1 MGISVVSR
9 VICSLSV
16 ATILA
21 VLSSGNVQAQ
31 SATAGQRVM
40 GAGQYAPFVTQPF
53 PPSLTPEQQRQ
64 RDEGMSRVNRPGPPL
79 PVGPARMAPNV
90 PPTSASTA
98 PQTEEVGTPPAAS
111 DFVFFQATAQAPYST
126 GTSTIAETHAGNAGA
141 VVFMTGNWF
150 ASYSTDGGTNFT
162 FVNPYTEFTSLD
174 GGFCCDQTVI
184 YHPGYDLMIWQL
196 LYNYSSS
203 TQQGSYRTAFAPAS
217 SVASSGWCYYDW
229 NPSSFGLAS
238 GQYLDYP
245 HVAISSNYVW
255 YSANVY
261 TAAGSWQDTLI
272 WRIPL
277 SPVTSCSGFNYN
289 WFTVDRSLQL
299 HDDPG
304 HRGHDVLGVAQ
315 QYELDP
321 HLQLGRE
328 FQHDLLERCVDR
340 QLEPDHA
347 LSMRRTGQ
355 PELVCAAVLDLRLH
369 Q

>member
-16 ATILA
+16 ATFLA

-31 SATAGQRVM
+31 SATVGQRVM

-79 PVGPARMAPNV
+79 PVGPARTAPNV

-98 PQTEEVGTPPAAS
+98 PRTEEVGTPPAAS
-111 DFVFFQATAQAPYST
+111 DFVFFRATAQAPYST

-217 SVASSGWCYYDW
+217 SVAVLLRLEPKQLWSRERPISRLSARRDQQQLRLVFRQCLYCRRL
-229 NPSSFGLAS
+229 LA
-238 GQYLDYP
+238 GHTDLADPAQPGDEL
-245 HVAISSNYVW
+245 
-255 YSANVY
+255 
-261 TAAGSWQDTLI
+261 Q
-272 WRIPL
+272 R
-277 SPVTSCSGFNYN
+277 
-289 WFTVDRSLQL
+289 LQL
-299 HDDPG
+299 
-304 HRGHDVLGVAQ
+304 
-315 QYELDP
+315 
-321 HLQLGRE
+321 
-328 FQHDLLERCVDR
+328 
-340 QLEPDHA
+340 
-347 LSMRRTGQ
+347 
-355 PELVCAAVLDLRLH
+355 
-369 Q
+369 